1 MKVSYFV
8 LGLAIG
14 LSASVLWEIYEAV
27 GVPFESGA
35 IAASRLNQNLEQI
48 EACPS
53 RQEAIAQAYRSV
65 TQSSDK
71 QPWGEALPPIIQGD
85 EVTLRVRRHQLD
97 NVYLVL
103 EGTAKLPQETSG
115 H

>member
-1 MKVSYFV
+1 MKVVFFV

-14 LSASVLWEIYEAV
+14 ISATLLWEVYEAIQ
-27 GVPFESGA
+27 VPFESGA
-35 IAASRLNQNLEQI
+35 IAASCLRQNLEQI

-71 QPWGEALPPIIQGD
+71 VPWGEALPPVIQGD
-85 EVTLRVRRHQLD
+85 EVMLRIRRPQLD